1 VKYFK
6 YLSNLRRNDAKCK
19 CEIKSSIATAKAAFN
34 NKKDLLNS
42 KLDLNLKKKFVKYQ
56 IWSMALYGAEE

>member
-6 YLSNLRRNDAKCK
+6 YLSNLKRNDAKCK
-19 CEIKSSIATAKAAFN
+19 REIKSSIATAKSAFN
-34 NKKDLLNS
+34 KKKALFNC
-42 KLDLNLKKKFVKYQ
+42 KLDFNLKKKLVKYQ